1 VTWSA
6 ACVVTTA
13 FITHLTG
20 AAARGPIPLAAF
32 ATATAIA
39 KAFPTAYAT
48 SQADAIETARA
59 DFEAGRYA
67 QAARVLEPVAT
78 LDTRD
83 ATPFF
88 WLGRARLE
96 GHDYRG
102 AVEAF
107 TRAVNL
113 SPDNAEYR
121 RWLARA
127 HAEIADREHSFTMAR
142 RVRQELEVAVRLDP
156 SNVAV
161 RRDLM
166 GFYLEAPWLLGGG
179 EGKARAQVDAIAA
192 LDPIAG
198 HLARAALF
206 RHKNDGPR
214 ARAEYDAVLQA
225 APPTISP
232 YLEAAEFYERADDAA
247 GLQRTIEAAQRI
259 DPGEPQLMYF
269 RGAQSVL
276 TRTGLDKAEHELLGY
291 LDRVPPRSDRP
302 SSAAAHEWLGRLYE
316 ALNRPDQ
323 AVAEYR
329 KALELQSDRNSARDR
344 LSRLQQRRN

>member
-1 VTWSA
+1 VTWHIPWVVLLVLASPQGTSA
-6 ACVVTTA
+6 
-13 FITHLTG
+13 G
-20 AAARGPIPLAAF
+20 QSE
-32 ATATAIA
+32 AIA
-39 KAFPTAYAT
+39 R
-48 SQADAIETARA
+48 ARA
-59 DFEAGRYA
+59 DFDAGRYA

-78 LDTRD
+78 PDTRD
-83 ATPFF
+83 ATIFY

-96 GHDYRG
+96 ERDYRR
-102 AVEAF
+102 AVEGLS
-107 TRAVNL
+107 RAVNL

-127 HAEIADREHSFTMAR
+127 HAEIADRERSFTMAR
-142 RVRQELEVAVRLDP
+142 RVRQELEQAVRLDP
-156 SNVAV
+156 ANLAV

-179 EGKARAQVDAIAA
+179 DGKAKAQSDAIAA

-198 HLARAALF
+198 HLARAAYW
-206 RHKNDGPR
+206 RHKNDGAR
-214 ARAEYDAVLQA
+214 ARIEYEAVLQA
-225 APPTISP
+225 APSTISP

-247 GLQRTIEAAQRI
+247 GLKKAIEAAQTI

-269 RGAQSVL
+269 RGAHAVL

-302 SSAAAHEWLGRLYE
+302 PPAAAREWLGRLYE

-323 AVAEYR
+323 AMGEYR
-329 KALELQSDRNSARDR
+329 KALALQADRGSAR
-344 LSRLQQRRN
+344 SRLRRLEQPGK

>member
-6 ACVVTTA
+6 CIATTA
-13 FITHLTG
+13 LITHLWG
-20 AAARGPIPLAAF
+20 APAGGPVALATFARAAGA
-32 ATATAIA
+32 
-39 KAFPTAYAT
+39 PTPSSTTYGT

-59 DFEAGRYA
+59 DFDAGRYA
-67 QAARVLEPVAT
+67 EAVRVLEPVAT
-78 LDTRD
+78 LGTRD
-83 ATPFF
+83 ATPFY

-96 GHDYRG
+96 GHDYHG

-107 TRAVNL
+107 ARAVNL
-113 SPDNAEYR
+113 SPDNAEHR
-121 RWLARA
+121 RWLARS

-142 RVRQELEVAVRLDP
+142 RVRQELEQAARLDP

-179 EGKARAQVDAIAA
+179 EGKAKGQADAIAA
-192 LDPIAG
+192 LDPVAG

-206 RHKNDGPR
+206 RHKNDGAH

-247 GLQRTIEAAQRI
+247 GLKRTIEAAQKI
-259 DPGEPQLMYF
+259 DANEPQLMYF
-269 RGAQSVL
+269 RGAHAVL
-276 TRTGLDKAEHELLGY
+276 TRTGLDKGEHELLGY
-291 LDRVPPRSDRP
+291 IDRVPPRSDRP
-302 SSAAAHEWLGRLYE
+302 SSSAAHEWLGRLYE

-323 AVAEYR
+323 AIREYR
-329 KALELQSDRNSARDR
+329 KALELQSDRSSARDR
-344 LSRLQQRRN
+344 LGRLDQRRN